1 MYNIVFE
8 MLNFLANE
16 PLLPKTKVT
25 KQGVSIVWK
34 FLIIISIFISIGSFV
49 YSIEKEGESTNGLDG
64 VDGINGVDGVDGVDG
79 TDALDGIDDAT
90 GASGVSG

>member
-1 MYNIVFE
+1 

-64 VDGINGVDGVDGVDG
+64 VDGINGVDGVDGING
-79 TDALDGIDDAT
+79 TDALDGIVDTVDANDAT
-90 GASGVSG
+90 GASG